1 MLSLGSLSLGFS
13 TIPKDTNPCDGMKYS
28 STLNEVHDTANTAC
42 FEDFQDVSSTV
53 MVGPQ
58 SGADVSTTAAG
69 MLDTTGMPAIQD
81 DLETKGLC
89 AVNVHWHEGAEHRS
103 AGEYDETFTGPGKG
117 STETGPLDKYRQG
130 HHCSHYE
137 QMTEEQKKPYVWK
150 YCEKMYVGETYEVHW
165 PHSAAGMCGTK
176 WQFQTPFYD
185 GVLCNDAAVVG
196 VYQADNTL
204 SNMAQA
210 VGVEGQ
216 VFTIVN
222 DPAYDLPL
230 NMHGALKFGDKWQ
243 DVAKYT
249 GSTTGTTRDNTM
261 CSKYSPITWQVDR
274 KCHMISA
281 KSFDNLCMMMHMNG
295 HGLHGDDMHD
305 DMHPHGARETVLP
318 QLTGTNVGDGV
329 N

>member
-13 TIPKDTNPCDGMKYS
+13 TIPKDTNPCDGMKDS
-28 STLNEVHDTANTAC
+28 STLNQVHDTANTAC

-58 SGADVSTTAAG
+58 SGADVSTTAAAG

-196 VYQADNTL
+196 VYNDDNTL

-274 KCHMISA
+274 KCHLISA
-281 KSFDNLCMMMHMNG
+281 SSFDQMCKDMLTKR
-295 HGLHGDDMHD
+295 DDMEPD
-305 DMHPHGARETVLP
+305 THPHGAREVTRPFMVSDNIVSIELRK
-318 QLTGTNVGDGV
+318 
-329 N
+329 